1 MPKIMHLYLGMFK
14 PQAHLAA
21 LTKTAARYELVLIS
35 THDLMTNGRL
45 TVLRQ
50 ALAPRRM
57 VALLIDD
64 DLPRIERALV
74 DDLLNDGIIPVIVT
88 AGDTPTT
95 FQQGQFS
102 SCDLLPN

>member
-1 MPKIMHLYLGMFK
+1 MPKVMHLYMGMFN
-14 PQAHLAA
+14 PQNHLAA
-21 LTKTAARYELVLIS
+21 LTTTAARDELVLIG
-35 THDLMTNGRL
+35 THRLMADGRL

-88 AGDTPTT
+88 VGDTPTT
-95 FQQGQFS
+95 FHQSQFYC
-102 SCDLLPN
+102 CDLLLN